1 MAAPVSVSNADDLE
15 AGHEAKSNKRQLHT
29 TGLLVEHGIGGA
41 DFRETP
47 AGAAPCRKGLRS
59 RTHRVLRLAERAIL
73 RADNLK
79 SLDHSLQTINSQR
92 SSSAVSF
99 RYAVHV
105 PVREGGFAFVS
116 VPLNKD
122 PIRVVRVST
131 LAVPV
136 AAEAISRLA
145 AAVLANSSAL
155 ATGLLP
161 RLQNG

>member
-1 MAAPVSVSNADDLE
+1 MAWQRTPSLIARRIHLVGVVRGIRGAE
-15 AGHEAKSNKRQLHT
+15 AAAN
-29 TGLLVEHGIGGA
+29 
-41 DFRETP
+41 FRETP

-145 AAVLANSSAL
+145 AAVLANCSAL